1 MRHVWW
7 WNLVDEFSSSPTST
21 RSSPSHLHFHPLFFI
36 QQAFASKHAF
46 ILLHF
51 DIIFTFI
58 QFLHPIFYA
67 LKTLSSSSFF
77 IIFTST
83 QIFFAGQHVYNLHL
97 DFHPVFFL
105 LPPLCFLL
113 GNLLTFSIILIPSLY
128 FFNQYIFGNKLT
140 FFISFI
146 LKSFSSF
153 IFFIQFVG
161 LETSLFFHHLH
172 FEIIIMIKCL
182 HPIYSVM

>member
-1 MRHVWW
+1 M
-7 WNLVDEFSSSPTST
+7 DEFSSSLTST
-21 RSSPSHLHFHPLFFI
+21 RSSPSHIHFHPPFFI

-67 LKTLSSSSFF
+67 FKTLSSSSFF

-83 QIFFAGQHVYNLHL
+83 QIFFVGQHVYNLHVP
-97 DFHPVFFL
+97 FHPVFFL
-105 LPPLCFLL
+105 LPPLPHYI
-113 GNLLTFSIILIPSLY
+113 FSTNIC
-128 FFNQYIFGNKLT
+128 FGNKLT
-140 FFISFI
+140 LFIRFI

-153 IFFIQFVG
+153 SFFIQFVG

-172 FEIIIMIKCL
+172 FEIIIIIKCL
-182 HPIYSVM
+182 HAIYSVI